1 MRKQQWIWRHHVAE
15 LFLVPKA
22 ATAGD
27 SEARTA
33 ALDATRSFIVEAP
46 AGSGKTGLLI
56 QRFLKLLSQENV
68 TDPAQILAITFTRK
82 ATVEM
87 RDRVLGQLQ
96 AASNGVEPVNEFD
109 RLTRP
114 LAAAVLAQDR
124 RHGWSLLDYP
134 RRLNIRTIDSISAD
148 IARSLPILSGAS
160 AALAPTEDA
169 QTLYAEAARR
179 TLLLLGG
186 EDRALSHALETI
198 LLHRDA
204 NLAECESLI
213 ASMLEWRD
221 QWGELIPIIP
231 SELDDAWL
239 QTEVLPKLEKALDQ
253 AICRG
258 LSRLAKA
265 LPADVLNEL
274 CMLAADMGHAEGYNG
289 NPSPIA
295 ICAGRYNLP
304 GEKAEHLDHWRA
316 LIDLLVAPSSKTFR
330 KSLNVNV
337 IGFMI
342 RPDHKKQLLALIDR
356 VRDNP
361 ELCKTL
367 CSVKAL
373 PPSEYPPEQWAVA
386 KSLFRVLSRA
396 LVELQFVFADRGEC
410 DFAELGLLARSALRR
425 DASVEDLAVATGLNL
440 QHLLVDEMQD
450 TSTSQYELIHLLTRR
465 WDGHSQT
472 VFLVGDPKQSIYLF
486 RQARVERFV
495 QTMLH
500 KQLGDLPLTPLHLTR
515 NFRSQAN
522 LVHAFNDDF
531 SRLFPAQSDET
542 QPELVPYLAAQ
553 AARSQGPVAARTWHT
568 GVLSYTTDTNEKRS
582 LQSIQRSSAA
592 REIRT
597 LIEAR
602 RALPLPPNRS
612 EPWTLAVLVRNRSHL
627 LEIVAT
633 LKQAPAI
640 PFRAVEIEPLA
651 ERQEILDLVALTR
664 ALLHPADRTAWLAL
678 LRTPWCG
685 LTLADLHLLAGA
697 DDESFAHRTVFD
709 LMDVRGDLLTEDGI
723 TRLTPFYTVMHAALA
738 QHGRLRLAPWVE
750 RTWRSFH
757 AEAFATQEEITN
769 AERFFT
775 LLEELELP
783 GARLDLSMLQARL
796 ARLYAAPSVHPGAVD
811 LMTIHGSKGLEWDVV
826 FLPALE
832 RTAQATRSRLLSWLE
847 VDGRSDDS
855 VAPGILAPIQG
866 KGTPSKELNAW
877 MRGIESAREEAE
889 RKRLFYVACTR
900 AREELHLFAAPMR
913 NKDGDISRPAT
924 SLLASAWPAAEEHFL
939 AAPTPILALPSPPPP
954 DDLVFDIAASASRPP
969 LIIQRIPSDVSPA
982 PANPLPYG
990 LPDRNL
996 FPAFDR
1002 PEGSFASRA
1011 FGNAVH
1017 AFLQQLT
1024 LRVAAG
1030 TTTASLTEELPTWHP
1045 RIVQSLRAAGLAPA
1059 QLERLAARIL
1069 LALRNTLSDPDGRWV
1084 LAPHPAATTE
1094 NALTLSSGSL
1104 TTLRMDR
1111 TFRAGPAPR
1120 SPGNDHLW
1128 IIDYKTATLGG
1139 RNLQVFLT
1147 EQRETCRS
1155 QMQSYANVFST
1166 DPDPLRLALYYP
1178 LLPSLIVYDDISA
1191 KA

>member
-1 MRKQQWIWRHHVAE
+1 VAE
-15 LFLVPKA
+15 LFLVPKVFPA
-22 ATAGD
+22 DDA
-27 SEARTA
+27 EARTA

-56 QRFLKLLSQENV
+56 QRFLKLLTAENV

-96 AASNGVEPVNEFD
+96 AANAGTAPKNEFD

-114 LAAAVLAQDR
+114 LAEAVLAQDR

-160 AALAPTEDA
+160 AALTPTEDA

-179 TLLLLGG
+179 TLMLLGG
-186 EDRALSHALETI
+186 EDRSLSSALETI

-213 ASMLEWRD
+213 ASMLGWRD
-221 QWGELIPIIP
+221 QWGELIPIAA
-231 SELDDAWL
+231 SELNDEWL
-239 QTEVLPKLEKALDQ
+239 EAEVLPKLEKALDH

-258 LSRLAKA
+258 LSRLSKA

-274 CMLAADMGHAEGYNG
+274 CMLAADMGHLDGYNG

-295 ICAGRYNLP
+295 ICAGRYSLP
-304 GEKAEHLDHWRA
+304 GEKAEHLNHWRA

-342 RPDHKKQLLALIDR
+342 RPDHRKQLLALIDR
-356 VRDNP
+356 VRNNP
-361 ELCKTL
+361 DLCKTL

-373 PPSEYPPEQWAVA
+373 PPVQYPPEQWDVTKA
-386 KSLFRVLSRA
+386 LFRVLNRA

-410 DFAELGLLARSALRR
+410 DFAELGLLARVALRR
-425 DASVEDLAVATGLNL
+425 ETAVEDLAVATGLNL

-450 TSTSQYELIHLLTRR
+450 TSTSQYELIHLLTRN

-500 KQLGDLPLTPLHLTR
+500 NQLGDLPLTPLHLTR

-522 LVHAFNDDF
+522 LVKAFNDDF
-531 SRLFPAQSDET
+531 SRLFPEQADPT
-542 QPELVPYLAAQ
+542 QPELVPYLPAQ
-553 AARSQGPVAARTWHT
+553 ATRSPGPAAARTWHT
-568 GVLSYTTDTNEKRS
+568 STLPYTTDADEKRA
-582 LQSIQRSSAA
+582 LQGAQRQHDA
-592 REIRT
+592 RKTRA

-602 RALPLPPNRS
+602 LAIPLPPDRS
-612 EPWTLAVLVRNRSHL
+612 EPWSLAVLVRNRSHL
-627 LEIVAT
+627 LEIVSI
-633 LKQAPAI
+633 LKEAPAI
-640 PFRAVEIEPLA
+640 PFRAIEIEPLA
-651 ERQEILDLVALTR
+651 ERQEILDLLALTR
-664 ALLHPADRTAWLAL
+664 ALLHPADHTAWLAL

-697 DDESFAHRTVFD
+697 DDDAFANTTIPE
-709 LMDVRGDLLTEDGI
+709 LIASRGDLLPEDGI
-723 TRLTPFYTVMHAALA
+723 ARLAPFYTVMHAALA
-738 QHGRLRLAPWVE
+738 QRGRLGLAQWVE

-757 AEAFATQEEITN
+757 ANSFSTHEELTN

-775 LLEELELP
+775 LLEELEIA
-783 GARLDLSMLQARL
+783 GGRLDLSMLQARL
-796 ARLYAAPSVHPGAVD
+796 SKLYAAPSIHPGAVD

-832 RTAQATRSRLLSWLE
+832 RVAQTTRSRLLSWLE
-847 VDGRSDDS
+847 MDGPDDDS

-866 KGTPSKELNAW
+866 KGTASKELNTW

-900 AREELHLFAAPMR
+900 AREQLHLFAAPMR

-924 SLLASAWPAAEEHFL
+924 SLLASAWPAAEEHF
-939 AAPTPILALPSPPPP
+939 AATPTPILTISLPQNEPT
-954 DDLVFDIAASASRPP
+954 FAIAASAGLSP
-969 LIIQRIPSDVSPA
+969 LLIQRIPLDLAVA
-982 PANPLPYG
+982 PTPVLPYG
-990 LPDRNL
+990 LPQRAAFTN
-996 FPAFDR
+996 FDR

-1011 FGNAVH
+1011 FGNTVH
-1017 AFLQQLT
+1017 AFLEQIT
-1024 LRVAAG
+1024 LRLASG
-1030 TTTASLTEELPTWHP
+1030 IPNTALADELPTWHP
-1045 RIVQSLRAAGLAPA
+1045 RIVQSLRASGLAPT
-1059 QLERLAARIL
+1059 QVDRLATRVMQ
-1069 LALRNTLSDPDGRWV
+1069 ALRNTLTNPEGQWILS
-1084 LAPHPAATTE
+1084 PHPQATSE
-1094 NALTLSSGSL
+1094 SALTLSASSL
-1104 TTLRMDR
+1104 ISLRMDR
-1111 TFRAGPAPR
+1111 TFRAGPTPL
-1120 SPGNDHLW
+1120 SPGDSHLW
-1128 IIDYKTATLGG
+1128 VIDYKTAALGG
-1139 RNLQVFLT
+1139 RNPQTFLD
-1147 EQRETCRS
+1147 EQRETYRP
-1155 QMQSYANVFST
+1155 QMESYANALITESHPV
-1166 DPDPLRLALYYP
+1166 RLALYYP
-1178 LLPSLIVYDDISA
+1178 LLPRLIVYEDISNIRPEA
-1191 KA
+1191 